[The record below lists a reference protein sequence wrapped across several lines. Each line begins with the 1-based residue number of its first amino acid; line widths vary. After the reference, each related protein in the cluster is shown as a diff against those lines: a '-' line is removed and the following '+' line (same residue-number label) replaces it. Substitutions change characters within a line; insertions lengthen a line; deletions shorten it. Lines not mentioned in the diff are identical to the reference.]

1 MKKLFFSLLFI
12 ALFFIKAYSQQPQ
25 NVSINSTGNLP
36 DPSSMLDISSTD
48 KGLLIPRMTTS
59 QRTAIASPAK
69 GLLVFDNDLNE
80 FWYYN
85 GIAWTA
91 FAGGATGPAGPT
103 GPTGPTGSGTGSCTT
118 LDGAYNCGGAGAGR
132 IITANSGAFEVNA
145 STAATNAIKAL
156 HSNSGVAINASSTLA
171 SNAYSTI
178 QSTTASTNTLVSA
191 VLGNSTAAG
200 YGVTGQIASTGTAQA
215 GIYGNNLRTNGGHG
229 VWGFGYN
236 GVVGETNYS
245 PAYGLYGYNH
255 GTASPGVGTAGIGI
269 TGIGGQSTNLA
280 LSYGVY
286 SFDDGGIVG
295 ALDVGGNFSAGGTKA
310 FRIQHPLKPN
320 MFLKHFCLESPEVLN
335 VYRGNATLDTNGE
348 AIVNLPEYFSSINI
362 NFSYNLTSIGA
373 AAPEL
378 HIKNEVKGNSFSIA
392 GGKPGSKVSWTL
404 YAERNDKYIQD
415 HPDSKQIEVIQT
427 ERDKKLLKG
436 EKMPLLNGIENNS
449 KQTIIKVLDE

>member
-1 MKKLFFSLLFI
+1 MKKYLFALIVL
-12 ALFFIKAYSQQPQ
+12 ALFSIKAYSQLPQ

-36 DPSSMLDISSTD
+36 DPSSMLDVSSTD
-48 KGLLIPRMTTS
+48 KGLLIPRMTTA

-69 GLLVFDNDLNE
+69 GLLVFDNDLSE

-85 GIAWTA
+85 GAFWTA

-103 GPTGPTGSGTGSCTT
+103 GPTGPTGGGTGTCTT

-156 HSNSGVAINASSTLA
+156 HSNSGVAVNASSTLA

-191 VLGNSTAAG
+191 VLGNSSAAG
-200 YGVTGQIASTGTAQA
+200 YGVSGQIAATGTAQA
-215 GIYGNNLRTNGGHG
+215 GVYGNNLRTTGGHG

-236 GVVGETNYS
+236 GVVGETNYV
-245 PAYGLYGYNH
+245 PAFGLYGYNH
-255 GTASPGVGTAGIGI
+255 GAADPGVGTAGIGI
-269 TGIGGQSTNLA
+269 TGIAGQSTNLA

-286 SFDDGGIVG
+286 SYDDGGIVG

-310 FRIQHPLKPN
+310 FRIQHPTKPD

-335 VYRGNATLDTNGE
+335 VYRGNAILDANGE
-348 AIVNLPEYFSSINI
+348 AIITLPEYFSSINI
-362 NFSYNLTSIGA
+362 NFSYNLTSIGTS
-373 AAPEL
+373 APEL
-378 HIKNEVKGNSFSIA
+378 HIKDEVKGNAFSVA
-392 GGKPGSKVSWTL
+392 GGKPNSKISWTV
-404 YAERNDKYIQD
+404 YAERNDKYIQE
-415 HPDSKQIEVIQT
+415 HPDSKQTEVLQT

-436 EKMPLLNGIENNS
+436 DKMPLLNGINS
-449 KQTIIKVLDE
+449 NPNQPIIKVLSE